1 MNEAKKQ
8 MLKDR
13 LVEGEKILAVARI
26 HDGIYWPAAA
36 VFVLGVLFAVFI
48 ASRLALLLFFVAL
61 LMALYAVAR
70 QNILLFVL
78 TNKRVLAR
86 AGLLK
91 IEVTEIHMDKI
102 ESIEV
107 EQMLPG
113 YVLGYSNLVVT
124 GTGNR
129 YISIPYVA
137 NAVAIR
143 KFYNELTLGE
153 E

>member
-1 MNEAKKQ
+1 
-8 MLKDR
+8 MLKER
-13 LVEGEKILAVARI
+13 LVEGETVLGVGRI

-36 VFVLGVLFAVFI
+36 VFLLGVIFALFI
-48 ASRLALLLFFVAL
+48 ASRLGLLLFFVAL
-61 LMALYAVAR
+61 LMALHAFAR
-70 QNILLFVL
+70 QQILLFVL

-91 IEVTEIHMDKI
+91 IDVADIHLDKI

-113 YVLGYSNLVVT
+113 YLLGYANLVVT
-124 GTGNR
+124 GMGNR

-137 NAVAIR
+137 NAAAIR
-143 KFYNELTLGE
+143 KAFIETTLGE
-153 E
+153 